1 VLACDAAG
9 IVGHDTL
16 GGATRRLAGAA
27 IVTDTPGLMHLSGRL
42 HAVDLA
48 RGLAHALPAGA
59 IAIDGTNDIAMRS
72 PEPVA
77 VAENGCVLLRAAAG
91 ESVNVGPW
99 PVQCP
104 GPDSAP

>member
-1 VLACDAAG
+1 V
-9 IVGHDTL
+9 
-16 GGATRRLAGAA
+16 
-27 IVTDTPGLMHLSGRL
+27 HLSGRL

-59 IAIDGTNDIAMRS
+59 IAIDGRNNIAMRS
-72 PEPVA
+72 PKPVA

-91 ESVNVGPW
+91 DSVNVGPRT
-99 PVQCP
+99 VQCP